1 MKDPKT
7 LLRVSII
14 GTVLVALCCFTPILV
29 ILLAAVGLSALTGYL
44 DYVLLPA
51 LVFFIGLTCYA
62 LWRKKQFDA
71 SVGSDTNP
79 SVSARHE

>member
-1 MKDPKT
+1 MANPKT
-7 LLRVSII
+7 LLRVSVI

-29 ILLAAVGLSALTGYL
+29 VLLGTLGLAALTGYL

-62 LWRKKQFDA
+62 VWRKKKHDA
-71 SVGSDTNP
+71 
-79 SVSARHE
+79 

>member
-1 MKDPKT
+1 MANSKT
-7 LLRVSII
+7 LLRVSVI

-29 ILLAAVGLSALTGYL
+29 VLLGTLGLAALTGYL

-62 LWRKKQFDA
+62 VWRKKKHDA
-71 SVGSDTNP
+71 CCDSP
-79 SVSARHE
+79 STKE

>member
-1 MKDPKT
+1 MKNPTT
-7 LLRVSII
+7 LLRASVI

-29 ILLAAVGLSALTGYL
+29 ILLGAVLTGYL

-51 LVFFIGLTCYA
+51 LAVFIGLTVYA

-71 SVGSDTNP
+71 YRKNASTDSRSCPD
-79 SVSARHE
+79 E

>member
-1 MKDPKT
+1 MANPKT
-7 LLRVSII
+7 LLRVSVI

-29 ILLAAVGLSALTGYL
+29 VLLGTLGLAAPTGYL

-62 LWRKKQFDA
+62 VWRKKKHDA
-71 SVGSDTNP
+71 CCDSHSTK
-79 SVSARHE
+79 E